1 MNKKFNIGYFAISLI
16 LILIATFYDFKIAEY
31 LYNPT
36 SLFGIF
42 FAGYG
47 ILPLIIGL
55 MFFGLTIYFRKNKI
69 IGVLIIFL
77 VYLFSVKFAQKN
89 GINFSTETVFLLNMV
104 IYFIP
109 TIYLYKYFKNDDDLL
124 RKVLLMLVLII
135 LQYSIVHL
143 IKIFW
148 LRPRMIYILASNQK
162 FLPWYIKGNYIEN
175 ISNIDYIL
183 SFPSGHTS
191 SSACVLALLFF
202 KNNKFTKLLSV
213 LFIISVALSRMILG
227 MHFLSDVTFGSLI
240 TFICFIVLN
249 YLNLKADCVNI
260 CESD

>member
-1 MNKKFNIGYFAISLI
+1 MNKKFNVSYFVVSFI
-16 LILIATFYDFKIAEY
+16 LIIIATFYDLKIAKY
-31 LYNPT
+31 MYNPA

-47 ILPLIIGL
+47 IFPLIVGL

-69 IGVLIIFL
+69 IGVLIMFL
-77 VYLFSVKFAQKN
+77 VYLFSVTFAQKN
-89 GINFSTETVFLLNMV
+89 SINVEMEVIYLLNIV

-109 TIYLYKYFKNDDDLL
+109 TMYLYKYFKNDNDLL
-124 RKVLLMLVLII
+124 KKVLLTIILII

-143 IKIFW
+143 LKIFW
-148 LRPRMIYILASNQK
+148 LRPRMVYILASNQK
-162 FLPWYIKGNYIEN
+162 FLPWYIKGSYIEN
-175 ISNIDYIL
+175 ISNMDYIL

-191 SSACVLALLFF
+191 SSACILALLFF
-202 KNNKFTKLLSV
+202 RNNKFTKLLSAS
-213 LFIISVALSRMILG
+213 FIISVALSRMILG

-240 TFICFIVLN
+240 TFICFIVLD
-249 YLNLKADCVNI
+249 YISSRKDCVNI